1 MGDAKIAPRPHTPE
15 NDDQGGN
22 LVETV
27 TSATAGGA
35 KPAVIAARGSYLK
48 TASYFDEPDAGQS
61 TTPAFYRHV
70 LDLVKP
76 SGVMIALF
84 LIYAMQ
90 QVLVMIALGL
100 GQSGNGVRAPRARR
114 ARAPR
119 RSGGCARRLS
129 HGDPPPL
136 HASFAWSL
144 TRRSKLLDRD
154 NRRHV
159 RGERSRAERR
169 HA

>member
-1 MGDAKIAPRPHTPE
+1 M
-15 NDDQGGN
+15 
-22 LVETV
+22 
-27 TSATAGGA
+27 
-35 KPAVIAARGSYLK
+35 
-48 TASYFDEPDAGQS
+48 
-61 TTPAFYRHV
+61 

-100 GQSGNGVRAPRARR
+100 GQSGNGVRAPR
-114 ARAPR
+114 

-129 HGDPPPL
+129 HGDPPPF

-169 HA
+169 QLRLSLARVHMYRYGILQKIHREGVWRMFARRGAAALSA

>member
-35 KPAVIAARGSYLK
+35 KPAVIAARGSYLAK

-61 TTPAFYRHV
+61 SAPAFYRHV
-70 LDLVKP
+70 IDLVKP

-90 QVLVMIALGL
+90 QALVMIALGL
-100 GQSGNGVRAPRARR
+100 GQSGNGV
-114 ARAPR
+114 RAPR

-129 HGDPPPL
+129 HGDPPPF

-159 RGERSRAERR
+159 RGERSRSAGSY
-169 HA
+169 A

>member
-90 QVLVMIALGL
+90 QALVMIALGL
-100 GQSGNGVRAPRARR
+100 GQSGNGV
-114 ARAPR
+114 RAPR

-129 HGDPPPL
+129 HGDPPPF

-159 RGERSRAERR
+159 RGERSRSAGSY
-169 HA
+169 A